1 MTVNRQVQTPIMH
14 RIVEAGG
21 LIFIGGTTADDK
33 GADIRG
39 QAEQILAKLEGW
51 LKQAGSSRAHVVQ
64 ATIYLSDLS
73 LKSAFNEVWTNWFKA
88 EDLPARA
95 AVGVAELGK
104 GTLVEVTFVAARA

>member
-1 MTVNRQVQTPIMH
+1 MAVKRHVQTPIMH

-39 QAEQILAKLEGW
+39 QTEQILVKLDGW
-51 LKQAGSSRAHVVQ
+51 LRQVGSDRSLVVQ
-64 ATIYLSDLS
+64 ATIYLADLS
-73 LKSAFNEVWTNWFKA
+73 LKSELNTVWTGWFGA
-88 EDLPARA
+88 DDLPARA

-104 GTLVEVTFVAARA
+104 GTLVEMTVVAIKA